1 MTKKIG
7 DKKIGGVQS
16 TTETKSIGAT
26 TGVEGVGG
34 VKSISGIGGVGAS
47 SKIGRRRTT
56 KILSAA
62 DREHLFKMINEEA
75 EKLFGASGMSSSER
89 NVLADAV
96 KMSIDAGIVEDEESK

>member
-16 TTETKSIGAT
+16 TTETRGVGAT
-26 TGVEGVGG
+26 SGVEGVGG
-34 VKSISGIGGVGAS
+34 VKSITGIGGVGS
-47 SKIGRRRTT
+47 TSRVGRRRTT

-75 EKLFGASGMSSSER
+75 EKLFGASGMSSGER
-89 NVLADAV
+89 TVLADAV
-96 KMSIDAGIVEDEESK
+96 KMSIDAGIVDEDE